1 MPHGQLHVSFTRDE
15 KKQRRGPET
24 AGESLIGIRTEPPQ
38 QGSRGPVMF
47 VFVLGT
53 ISGISKEPFLL
64 GVVKGVAGRAMV
76 MANRTLLKLGYGR
89 RSSSSFPDEMKV
101 HILILCACTWN
112 RIRLKLMK
120 RVR

>member
-1 MPHGQLHVSFTRDE
+1 
-15 KKQRRGPET
+15 
-24 AGESLIGIRTEPPQ
+24 
-38 QGSRGPVMF
+38 MF

-53 ISGISKEPFLL
+53 ISGISKEPF
-64 GVVKGVAGRAMV
+64 VVYFEGVAGRTMV

-89 RSSSSFPDEMKV
+89 RSDRRFPDEMKV